1 MSTDDT
7 SQTMSAYF
15 TALGTGSFQ
24 QFFTDAVTWTTIQ
37 SGAVVRGAEAVEGAI
52 NGLHA
57 RMADLSTRQLMSGQ
71 GVAFL
76 EGTCAGTSDGDR
88 IPFCVAYD
96 LVADRIDAMRA
107 YGNIAC
113 FMPPSP

>member
-1 MSTDDT
+1 MPSDDT

-15 TALGTGSFQ
+15 TALGTGRFK
-24 QFFTDAVTWTTIQ
+24 QFFTDDVTWTTIQ
-37 SGAVVRGAEAVEGAI
+37 SGAVFRGAESVERAI

-57 RMADLSTRQLMSGQ
+57 HMPDLSTRQVMSAQ

-96 LVADRIDAMRA
+96 LAADRIDAMRA
-107 YGNIAC
+107 YGDIAS

>member
-24 QFFTDAVTWTTIQ
+24 QFFTEDVTWTTIQ
-37 SGAVVRGAEAVEGAI
+37 SGAVVHGAEAVEGAI

-57 RMADLSTRQLMSGQ
+57 RMPDLSTRQLMSAL
-71 GVAFL
+71 GVASVD
-76 EGTCAGTSDGDR
+76 GTGAGAGDEDR

-96 LVADRIDAMRA
+96 LAADRIDAMRA
-107 YGNIAC
+107 YGDIAS

>member
-15 TALGTGSFQ
+15 TALGTGRFQ
-24 QFFTDAVTWTTIQ
+24 QFFTADVTWTTIQ

-52 NGLHA
+52 NGMHA
-57 RMADLSTRQLMSGQ
+57 HMPDLSTRQLMSAQ
-71 GVAFL
+71 GVAYL
-76 EGTCAGTSDGDR
+76 EGTCAGNSDGDR

-96 LVADRIDAMRA
+96 LAADRIDAMRA
-107 YGNIAC
+107 YGDIAS
-113 FMPPSP
+113 FVPPSP

>member
-15 TALGTGSFQ
+15 TALGRGRFQ
-24 QFFTDAVTWTTIQ
+24 QFFTDDVTWTTIQ
-37 SGAVVRGAEAVEGAI
+37 SGAVVRGAGAVEDAI

-57 RMADLSTRQLMSGQ
+57 RMPDLSTRRLVSAQ
-71 GVAFL
+71 GVAYL
-76 EGTCAGTSDGDR
+76 EGTCAGTDGGER

-96 LVADRIDAMRA
+96 LSADRIDAMRA
-107 YGNIAC
+107 YGNIASL
-113 FMPPSP
+113 MPPSP

>member
-7 SQTMSAYF
+7 SETMSAYF
-15 TALGTGSFQ
+15 AALETGRFQ
-24 QFFTDAVTWTTIQ
+24 QFFTDDVTWTTIQ
-37 SGAVVRGAEAVEGAI
+37 SGAVVRGAEAVEGSI

-57 RMADLSTRQLMSGQ
+57 RMTDLSTRQLISAQ
-71 GVAFL
+71 GVAYL
-76 EGTCAGTSDGDR
+76 EGACAGTGDGDR

-96 LVADRIDAMRA
+96 LADDRIDAMRA
-107 YGNIAC
+107 YGDIAS